1 MRHVS
6 TGEGRRGWSRAASWL
21 CVLLAIAAAAA
32 VTVGGAS
39 PAFAQEEKFDA
50 GGGNAEA
57 PVAPAGGD
65 DQPKAIKD
73 QQSFL
78 MWLYK
83 ANGPYFT
90 VAFLAI
96 SFWFVA
102 LVVQHFMGLRRD
114 NIVPLQLVE
123 AFEAHLNEKNYQEA
137 YELAKADESFLG
149 QVLSSGLAKLSAGYE
164 KAVEAMQETGTE
176 EVMKLE
182 HRLSGISV
190 VAVIS
195 PMVGLLGTVWGMI
208 LAFETLATSGGAP
221 KPDEL
226 AQNIGMALVTTL
238 IGLLIAIPALMF
250 HNSFKNRIAKLVH
263 EVGVVSEG
271 LMSRFETVGKKAAA
285 TG

>member
-1 MRHVS
+1 MFSRNHR
-6 TGEGRRGWSRAASWL
+6 GRLRASASL
-21 CVLLAIAAAAA
+21 CIVALA
-32 VTVGGAS
+32 VGVVVAGTWGGTSSAL
-39 PAFAQEEKFDA
+39 AQEAKF
-50 GGGNAEA
+50 EA
-57 PVAPAGGD
+57 PGDNGAAPAPADGGD
-65 DQPKAIKD
+65 AKPLK
-73 QQSFL
+73 QQKSFL
-78 MWLYK
+78 MWLYE

-90 VAFLAI
+90 IAFLAI

-123 AFEAHLNEKNYQEA
+123 AFEAHLNEKKYQEA

-149 QVLSSGLAKLSAGYE
+149 QVLSAGLAKLSAGYE
-164 KAVEAMQETGTE
+164 KAVESMQETGEE

-238 IGLLIAIPALMF
+238 IGLIIAIPALMF

-263 EVGVVSEG
+263 EVGIVSEG
-271 LMSRFETVGKKAAA
+271 LMSRFETVGKKAGPTA
-285 TG
+285 

>member
-1 MRHVS
+1 MSSRIHRPAS
-6 TGEGRRGWSRAASWL
+6 PRLRAA
-21 CVLLAIAAAAA
+21 VVVGIVAVGVGLLTTVTSPRALAQEKGPAAAAKAGPA
-32 VTVGGAS
+32 V
-39 PAFAQEEKFDA
+39 PAAD
-50 GGGNAEA
+50 GEA
-57 PVAPAGGD
+57 KP
-65 DQPKAIKD
+65 IK
-73 QQSFL
+73 QQKSFL
-78 MWLYK
+78 MWLYT

-102 LVVQHFMGLRRD
+102 LVIQHLMGLRRD

-123 AFEAHLNEKNYQEA
+123 VFEAHLNEKRYQEA
-137 YELAKADESFLG
+137 YELAKADDSFLG
-149 QVLSSGLAKLSAGYE
+149 QVLSAGLARLSAGYE

-190 VAVIS
+190 VAVVS

-238 IGLLIAIPALMF
+238 IGLIIAIPALMF
-250 HNSFKNRIAKLVH
+250 HNAFKNRIAKLVH
-263 EVGVVSEG
+263 EVGIVSEG
-271 LMSRFETVGKKAAA
+271 LMSRFESVSKKAPSLM
-285 TG
+285 

>member
-1 MRHVS
+1 MDIHSTWSTPRCRRALAALGVVALAVAAFVAVS
-6 TGEGRRGWSRAASWL
+6 SEPTSSAL
-21 CVLLAIAAAAA
+21 
-32 VTVGGAS
+32 
-39 PAFAQEEKFDA
+39 AQEKGPAA
-50 GGGNAEA
+50 GAAKGGVA
-57 PVAPAGGD
+57 APAADGEAK
-65 DQPKAIKD
+65 PIK
-73 QQSFL
+73 QQKSFL
-78 MWLYK
+78 MWLYT

-102 LVVQHFMGLRRD
+102 LVVQHLMGLRRD

-123 AFEAHLNEKNYQEA
+123 VFEAHLNEKKYQEA

-149 QVLSSGLAKLSAGYE
+149 QVLSAGLARLSAGYE
-164 KAVEAMQETGTE
+164 KAVESMQETGEE

-238 IGLLIAIPALMF
+238 IGLIIAIPALMF
-250 HNSFKNRIAKLVH
+250 HNAFKNRIAKLVH
-263 EVGVVSEG
+263 EVGIVSEG
-271 LMSRFETVGKKAAA
+271 LMSRFETVGKKAPSL
-285 TG
+285 T